1 MSPASSGTRRGLLGS
16 VGAAVLA
23 GCGGRRSTQ
32 SDEVSLPDRDWP
44 TVGGGPAHT
53 GFVPDATV
61 PSAPTTEW
69 SAHLGGWPHSPPV
82 VADGTVVVAE
92 PTRVRALSAADGTG
106 RWRGDLQH
114 HPSGAPGIDPEAG
127 VVTVPTADPTTANAG
142 AFLTGFDLATGDR
155 AWRTRVD
162 PEAVYAVTA
171 VDGVA
176 YARTRRG
183 CVAVVDGAVR
193 WRRDDLGKT
202 GYESFGADDGMDLA
216 GAVTPAVV
224 DGTVYVPARN
234 ALVALDAADGTERW
248 RVPVEHAFAT
258 PTVVEDTVY
267 AVGVSEVA
275 AVGTDGR
282 VRWRSADHGGYG
294 SAAVADDRVYVA
306 DDRLCALDAAD
317 GTERWTADGG
327 QATASDSLVV
337 GQMVCVHDGGLT
349 AYDREPGRLTELVG
363 RGRWQTDVETA
374 GYSPVAVGAGR
385 LFAVQPFERRLVA
398 LS

>member
-1 MSPASSGTRRGLLGS
+1 M
-16 VGAAVLA
+16 
-23 GCGGRRSTQ
+23 
-32 SDEVSLPDRDWP
+32 SLPERDWP

-53 GFVPDATV
+53 GFVPDATAL
-61 PSAPTTEW
+61 SAPTTDW

-82 VADGTVVVAE
+82 VADGAVVVAE

-114 HPSGAPGIDPEAG
+114 PPSGAPGIDPEAG
-127 VVTVPTADPTTANAG
+127 VVYVPTADPTTANEG
-142 AFLTGFDLATGDR
+142 AFLTAFDLGTGDR

-171 VDGVA
+171 ADGVA

-183 CVAVVDGAVR
+183 CVAVVDGVVR

-202 GYESFGADDGMDLA
+202 GYDRFNANDGMDLA

-248 RVPVEHAFAT
+248 RVPVAHAFAA

-275 AVGTDGR
+275 AVETDGR
-282 VRWRSADHGGYG
+282 VRWRSTEHGGYG
-294 SAAVADDRVYVA
+294 SAAVADDRVYVV
-306 DDRLCALDAAD
+306 DDQLSALDATD
-317 GTERWTADGG
+317 GTEQWTADGG
-327 QATASDSLVV
+327 QTVASDTVVV
-337 GQMVCVHDGGLT
+337 GQMACVHDGGLT
-349 AYDREPGRLTELVG
+349 AYDRGTGRLTELVG

-374 GYSPVAVGAGR
+374 GYCPVAVGAGR
-385 LFAVQPFERRLVA
+385 LFTVQPFERRLVA